1 MISVIIPCY
10 NAEPFLKATIE
21 SALNQ
26 TFPPLE
32 IIVVDDGSTDNSAE
46 IALSFG
52 PPVKVIRQLIIKEIF
67 IK

>member
-1 MISVIIPCY
+1 MISVIISCY
-10 NAEPFLKATIE
+10 NAELFLKETIE

-32 IIVVDDGSTDNSAE
+32 IIVVDNGSTDNSVE

-52 PPVKVIRQLIIKEIF
+52 PPVNVIRQLIIKELF